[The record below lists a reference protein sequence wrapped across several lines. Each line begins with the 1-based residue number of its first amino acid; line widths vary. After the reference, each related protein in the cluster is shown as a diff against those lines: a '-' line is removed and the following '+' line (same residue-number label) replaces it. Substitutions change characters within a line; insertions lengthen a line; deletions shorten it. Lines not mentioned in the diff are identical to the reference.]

1 MNEFYALHQQATP
14 LLLANVWDAPSAKCA
29 EQAGYQAMGTS
40 SAALAAVL
48 GYEDGENIP
57 FEELLFV
64 VKRITASSLL
74 PLSVDIES
82 GFSKDPRVITD
93 HIQQLAELGVV
104 GINIEDSRVQN
115 TRSLCDKDEFAD
127 LLTQVCAQL
136 AARDVHIFIN
146 VRCDVFLLGVENAV
160 EEACIRAHSYQ
171 MAGANGLFFPC
182 ITAEQDISKVTRSTS
197 LPINV
202 MAMPELPSVA
212 KLTEL
217 GVKRIS
223 TGNFAHMA
231 VYERLT
237 ATLTQIKAQGS
248 CTSLF
253 E

>member
-1 MNEFYALHQQATP
+1 MNEFYSLHQQATP

-82 GFSKDPRVITD
+82 GFSSDPLVIAN

-104 GINIEDSRVQN
+104 GINIEDSRVEDS
-115 TRSLCDKDEFAD
+115 RRLCDKDEFSE
-127 LLTQVCAQL
+127 LLTQVCAHL
-136 AARDVHIFIN
+136 TARDVQIFIN
-146 VRCDVFLLGVENAV
+146 VRCDVFLLGVEGAA
-160 EEACIRAHSYQ
+160 EEACMRARSYQ
-171 MAGANGLFFPC
+171 MAGADGLFFPC
-182 ITAEQDISKVTRSTS
+182 ITAEQDIRKVTSSTS

-231 VYERLT
+231 IYERLS
-237 ATLTQIKAQGS
+237 ATLTQIKTQGS
-248 CTSLF
+248 CQSLF